1 MSNDFPASERYLAI
15 REGHFNADSEAYF
28 EARPDRDTPQNR
40 RIFYAG
46 HCKGYDVAM
55 ENQQPIDM
63 VLFCPN
69 CGKQHIDAP
78 EPAKEDLSTLDTMK
92 RPTYVRAWTNPPHR
106 SHLCHD
112 CGCIWRPADVPT
124 NGVAAITTKGK
135 ADTWVSEP
143 IDQPAASAAPNTQ
156 RHMSWREWRELG
168 AQKGQP

>member
-28 EARPDRDTPQNR
+28 EARPHRDTPQNR

-46 HCKGYDVAM
+46 HCKGYDAAM
-55 ENQQPIDM
+55 EKPIDM

-78 EPAKEDLSTLDTMK
+78 DDHPELRDIHKAP
-92 RPTYVRAWTNPPHR
+92 WTNPPHR
-106 SHLCHD
+106 SHLCHE

-124 NGVAAITTKGK
+124 NGVAAITTKGQK
-135 ADTWVSEP
+135 DTWVGKAP
-143 IDQPAASAAPNTQ
+143 LAAPLKPNRCAGCGTTENLH
-156 RHMSWREWRELG
+156 RNYGFNGPWRCDSDDCI
-168 AQKGQP
+168 PY